1 MVSDF
6 SYERHLFILDPFVV
20 FESVML
26 TKFYNHFKMIEPDV
40 QEMQTNLGASY
51 LPYRLSDAI
60 LIITFLYF

>member
-1 MVSDF
+1 MVCDF
-6 SYERHLFILDPFVV
+6 SYERHLFILDLFVV

-51 LPYRLSDAI
+51 LPGLFSNDI
-60 LIITFLYF
+60 LKVIFLYF